1 MQRLVTLCF
10 TTLLL
15 FTATVRAADSSA
27 TTMLSHMADCIR
39 RAGDMKGAKRDAFM
53 SICTSAKPIPAV
65 TKADKTTAPTAAAT
79 AVPTAAPIAAKPVV
93 ADSNAG
99 LPAQERILGC
109 ATATQGMKG
118 EERSKVLKDC
128 LAGNNQSPDPNA
140 PIAQHK
146 STCATQAK
154 SQPAAEREAFLKA
167 CLADQTAADKS
178 NETRRL
184 AACNV
189 KALDQNGAQRKA
201 FIKACLAGT
210 SATASSAAPHAVSHE
225 NLTKRCADETLTS
238 GEGMAHMTNCVSGH

>member
-1 MQRLVTLCF
+1 MQRVVTLCF

-27 TTMLSHMADCIR
+27 TTMLSHMADCIH

-65 TKADKTTAPTAAAT
+65 TKADKTTAPTA
-79 AVPTAAPIAAKPVV
+79 VPIAAKPVV
-93 ADSNAG
+93 ADSNG
-99 LPAQERILGC
+99 SLPAQERILGC
-109 ATATQGMKG
+109 ATATKGMKG

-140 PIAQHK
+140 PIAQHE

-167 CLADQTAADKS
+167 CLADQAAADKR

-210 SATASSAAPHAVSHE
+210 SAAASSAAPHAVSHE
-225 NLTKRCADETLTS
+225 NLTKRCADETLAS

>member
-1 MQRLVTLCF
+1 MQRVVTLCF

-27 TTMLSHMADCIR
+27 TTMLSHMADCIH

-65 TKADKTTAPTAAAT
+65 TKADKTTAPTA
-79 AVPTAAPIAAKPVV
+79 VPIAAKPVV
-93 ADSNAG
+93 ADSNAS

-109 ATATQGMKG
+109 ATATKGMKG

-140 PIAQHK
+140 PIAQHE

-167 CLADQTAADKS
+167 CLADQAAADKR

-210 SATASSAAPHAVSHE
+210 SVTASSAAPHAVSHE
-225 NLTKRCADETLTS
+225 NLTKRCADETLAS